1 MPVPNI
7 LYLYLSMPSE
17 NAPTENLLKARRFK
31 LSKPSSLN
39 DPFDMIPAMSRNA
52 PSDHVRQFL
61 EWNAPSRGH
70 LGPITSKMVAD
81 FKAKTDRESQKTD
94 FDRAQLL
101 PRTRLLC
108 LTGRDDGVMMWSH
121 YASRHEGFVV
131 GFKTEVLSCL
141 SPSCSFFEVVYEDR
155 PLCTPLDFIHVGMN
169 YGLAEKVFS
178 IKSPE
183 WAYEKEWRCL
193 FGIGQLDGADSLS
206 FPPAAVDNI
215 ILGSLVSAE
224 TENLL
229 KSACEAGG
237 ILETAQLRRGRLSAQ
252 SVSIEIEPTTW
263 RV

>member
-1 MPVPNI
+1 
-7 LYLYLSMPSE
+7 MPSAS
-17 NAPTENLLKARRFK
+17 APTEDLLRSRRFK

-52 PSDHVRQFL
+52 PADHVRQFL
-61 EWNAPSRGH
+61 EWNAPSHGH

-81 FKAKTDRESQKTD
+81 FKAQTDRESQKTD
-94 FDRAQLL
+94 FDRAELL

-108 LTGRDDGVMMWSH
+108 LTSRDDGVMMWSH

-155 PLCTPLDFIHVGMN
+155 PLCTLLDFIHVGMN

-178 IKSPE
+178 VKSRE

-193 FGIGQLDGADSLS
+193 FGISQLGGSDFLS
-206 FPPAAVDNI
+206 FPPAAVDSI

-224 TENLL
+224 TEKLL
-229 KSACEAGG
+229 KNACQAGE
-237 ILETAQLRRGRLSAQ
+237 IPKTVQLRRGRLSAQ
-252 SVSIEIEPTTW
+252 SFLIDIEPTTW